1 MPKPIRIGANPNYY
15 LRIAVPADIASKVK
29 GTELSIPLN
38 GSLRRVK
45 AGSAVKAS
53 LGTSDW
59 EEAKRRFLPAHEAIL
74 AHWDAVRT
82 GPQRLSHKSLLALAG
97 EMRAGWV
104 KAFDEDPGE
113 PEVWQRVRAQNNAAL
128 SDGRK
133 LLWIPRDDPPPN
145 SLEERFGGLVDAFL
159 ASKRVLL
166 RLEDRPKLLRMVADA
181 MNDAARVNEA
191 KAEGDYSDTGET
203 SKYPEYIPAPA
214 TPKAPVAEPVVTF
227 QSIIDKEVKQRAA
240 GRGGV
245 AMIAATESKFRRA
258 ATEYA
263 EFVGSENAAQIT
275 AKDVDGWKQDM
286 LEAEELSNNTIGQ
299 RLQNLRTVVE
309 WGRQQGLGEFFPE
322 GNPLTLV
329 KLPRHQ
335 PVPSEEKTFRLDEAQ
350 KVLRMAR
357 KQSKPDLRWLPWMC
371 AYSGARI
378 NEVGQLVPK
387 DFFKVGE
394 DWFYKITT
402 MGKRN
407 VKNEHSVRQVPV
419 HPDLVAEGLL
429 EFVNGCSNKSQ
440 DARMFPNRAALNIR
454 DWLREEL
461 KITRK
466 ELAPNHGW
474 RHLFED
480 LAMAAGMSDSAKLYI
495 TGRSG
500 GGSARAY
507 GKGFE
512 MLPGLAQQMKLIKS
526 ILR

>member
-1 MPKPIRIGANPNYY
+1 
-15 LRIAVPADIASKVK
+15 
-29 GTELSIPLN
+29 
-38 GSLRRVK
+38 
-45 AGSAVKAS
+45 
-53 LGTSDW
+53 
-59 EEAKRRFLPAHEAIL
+59 
-74 AHWDAVRT
+74 
-82 GPQRLSHKSLLALAG
+82 
-97 EMRAGWV
+97 MRAAWV
-104 KAFDEDPGE
+104 RALDEDPGE
-113 PEVWQRVRAQNNAAL
+113 PEVWQRVRAHNELAL
-128 SDGRK
+128 SGVLDQLRISKGN
-133 LLWIPRDDPPPN
+133 LPD
-145 SLEERFGGLVDAFL
+145 SALEGRFGAMVDAFL
-159 ASKRVLL
+159 ATKGVLL
-166 RLEDRPKLLRMVADA
+166 CPEDRPKMLRLVAHA
-181 MNDAARVNEA
+181 MDDAARVNEA

-203 SKYPEYIPAPA
+203 SKYPEYAPVPAK
-214 TPKAPVAEPVVTF
+214 PKAPAAVPVVTF

-275 AKDVDGWKQDM
+275 AKDVDGWKQEM

-329 KLPRHQ
+329 TLPRHQ
-335 PVPSEEKTFRLDEAQ
+335 PIPSEEKTFRLNEAQ

-378 NEVGQLVPK
+378 NEVGQLVPN

-407 VKNEHSVRQVPV
+407 VKNEHSARQVPV
-419 HPDLVAEGLL
+419 HPDLIAEGLL
-429 EFVNGCSNKSQ
+429 EFVNERRNEAQ

-454 DWLREEL
+454 DWLREDL

-480 LAMAAGMSDSAKLYI
+480 LAMAAGMSDSAKIYI

-512 MLPGLAQQMKLIKS
+512 MLPGLADQMRLVKS